1 MVIDFMPEWRIIM
14 KKIVSCFIVFL
25 VFVGFNPN
33 VSAATSGVNSE
44 VSYSANGIDYYD
56 VGEDEM
62 IPWRFNGAQIN
73 PGSSPGIFSTQVKLL
88 SQNQQSGVAMV
99 MVDLSTLDNTD
110 AERRNPSE
118 MELEVFLNGTSLGK
132 YQVGELFSYT
142 NPYLDP
148 SVRMIGVP
156 FSIEGEIGDI
166 NTLEIHISLP
176 VDASNASRVAE
187 IRVNASFTPIESYTV
202 SYVDGVENEV
212 VFEDQTFKR
221 IEPGAAT
228 PTFGEEP
235 TRKGYTF
242 AGWSPTVSETVT
254 SNVIY
259 TAIWEPVPTY
269 QVNYTDGVPD
279 EEIFADQVFKDLV
292 AGSATPT
299 FSGQPTRAG
308 YTFKGWD
315 KAVTDTVT
323 GDVTYT
329 AIWEP
334 VIPQTINYQV
344 IYTDGVENQTVF
356 DNQVFSDLT
365 KGVAT
370 PAFSGTPSRE
380 GYKFIGWTPT
390 VSEFVEGDMTYTAQ
404 WEKLPKII
412 ESVSPP
418 IKQAEVKK
426 VSETVKTTEITKA
439 ITKVMNKEQVT
450 YTKTPINHSRKV
462 RQLPKTAEQSMYSN
476 ILVGLGMIIVFIVA
490 IYWLKRSKSEGS
502 R

>member
-1 MVIDFMPEWRIIM
+1 M
-14 KKIVSCFIVFL
+14 KKIVACFIVLL
-25 VFVGFNPN
+25 VFLGFNPTI
-33 VSAATSGVNSE
+33 SAATLGINSE

-56 VGEDEM
+56 VGEDAM

-88 SQNQQSGVAMV
+88 SQNQQSGRAMV

-132 YQVGELFSYT
+132 YQVGDLFSNT
-142 NPYLDP
+142 SPYLDP

-156 FSIEGEIGDI
+156 FTIEGEVGDI
-166 NTLEIHISLP
+166 NTLEIHVSLP
-176 VDASNASRVAE
+176 VDASNASRLAS
-187 IRVNASFTPIESYTV
+187 ITVNASFTPIESFTV

-212 VFEDQTFKR
+212 VFEDKTFKR
-221 IEPGAAT
+221 IEPGTAT
-228 PTFGEEP
+228 PGFGAEP

-254 SNVIY
+254 TDAVY
-259 TAIWEPVPTY
+259 TATWEPIPTY

-279 EEIFADQVFKDLV
+279 EEIFADQVFNNLV
-292 AGSATPT
+292 AGSATPI

-308 YTFKGWD
+308 YIFKGWD
-315 KAVTDTVT
+315 KAITDTVT

-334 VIPQTINYQV
+334 VIPQTVTYQV
-344 IYTDGVENQTVF
+344 IYTDGVANQTIF
-356 DNQVFSDLT
+356 ENQVFSKLI
-365 KGVAT
+365 KGIAT
-370 PAFSGTPSRE
+370 PVFSGTPSRE

-390 VSEFVEGDMTYTAQ
+390 VSEFVEGNMTYTAQ
-404 WEKLPKII
+404 WEKLPQII
-412 ESVSPP
+412 EPVIPP
-418 IKQAEVKK
+418 IQQPEGNK
-426 VSETVKTTEITKA
+426 VYETVKTTETTETTKA
-439 ITKVMNKEQVT
+439 ITKVMKKDKVT
-450 YTKTPINHSRKV
+450 YSTPIKQPRKV
-462 RQLPKTAEQSMYSN
+462 SHLPKTAEQSMYSTSM
-476 ILVGLGMIIVFIVA
+476 VGLGMFIVFVIG
-490 IYWLKRSKSEGS
+490 ICWLKRSKSEGS